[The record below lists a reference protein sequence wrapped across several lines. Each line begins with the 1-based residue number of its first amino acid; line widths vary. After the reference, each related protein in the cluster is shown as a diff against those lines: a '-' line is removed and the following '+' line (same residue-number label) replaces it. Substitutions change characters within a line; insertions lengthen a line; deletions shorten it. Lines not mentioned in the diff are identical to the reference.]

1 MESAAAAAQLP
12 QARDIEWQNLTPYLL
27 LFQDIDLLCD
37 TFMVTFNPWPGETA
51 ALAFTKECID
61 SWNEE
66 GSPRELFATPLEGLQ
81 ECWVKTAM
89 AFR

>member
-1 MESAAAAAQLP
+1 
-12 QARDIEWQNLTPYLL
+12 
-27 LFQDIDLLCD
+27 
-37 TFMVTFNPWPGETA
+37 MVSFNPWPGETA

-89 AFR
+89 AFSQ